1 MIIGLIYLIWAISV
15 WVIDKLWTSVTE
27 FIDNNMDDIGRSV
40 DRISEWLI
48 NWMIL
53 AIGRMIINIVIKIY
67 LGMIRLTWIWL
78 YYSVMIILVP
88 IKMVGTL
95 VMTTAII
102 LYETTRQNI
111 ILPGLPGEGGQP
123 ERDAAIGNARN
134 NPELGVNNAPPRVP
148 PPQPQPPRNPR
159 QQRVPV
165 EKIVVETVTEEFDL
179 ETFITP
185 GGDTV
190 TTRLPVRTKR
200 KTTTTRF

>member
-1 MIIGLIYLIWAISV
+1 MSNSSKLAKSEAPTNMASSMLWSQSMGSV
-15 WVIDKLWTSVTE
+15 A
-27 FIDNNMDDIGRSV
+27 
-40 DRISEWLI
+40 
-48 NWMIL
+48 
-53 AIGRMIINIVIKIY
+53 AIGPWKGGGERF
-67 LGMIRLTWIWL
+67 GP
-78 YYSVMIILVP
+78 LVP

-111 ILPGLPGEGGQP
+111 ILPGLPGQGGQP

-190 TTRLPVRTKR
+190 TTRLPVTTKR